1 MSRDKWKLAGR
12 RALVTGATTGIG
24 RATAEELLELG
35 AAVFA
40 VARTA
45 EKLGECVAA
54 WNAEGFEAYGLPTDV
69 SDDDDR
75 RRLFEALGERWD
87 RLDIVVNNV
96 GTNIRKKAIEY
107 SADEFDFIMRTN
119 MISAFDICRRAHP
132 LLVRGGG
139 NGAGVGSAGVADG
152 AAVVSEPV
160 GAVPEQAP
168 GIPEQAT
175 VVNVLSVAGFTHL
188 PTGAPYAMSKA
199 ALDQLTRN
207 LAGEWAGD
215 GIRVNA
221 VAPWY
226 TRTPLVEEPLR
237 NDEFRERVLRRT
249 PLGRIAEPEEVAA
262 VIAFLCMPAS
272 SYVTGQSLM
281 VDGGFLINGF

>member
-1 MSRDKWKLAGR
+1 MNRRNAWELSGR

-35 AAVFA
+35 ASVFA

-45 EKLGECVAA
+45 EKLDERVSA
-54 WNAEGFEAYGLPTDV
+54 WQARGFEAYGLPTDV
-69 SDDDDR
+69 SDDDQR
-75 RRLFEALGERWD
+75 QRMFEAVADRWD
-87 RLDIVVNNV
+87 RLDILVNNV
-96 GTNIRKKAIEY
+96 GTNIRKKAIDY
-107 SADEFDFIMRTN
+107 SADEFDSIMRTN

-132 LLVRGGG
+132 LMVRNLDDGTRLAEGGS
-139 NGAGVGSAGVADG
+139 VGDDATPIAPQ
-152 AAVVSEPV
+152 AA
-160 GAVPEQAP
+160 
-168 GIPEQAT
+168 

-207 LAGEWAGD
+207 LAVEWAAA

-226 TRTPLVEEPLR
+226 TRTPLVAEPLA

-272 SYVTGQSLM
+272 SYITGQCLI

>member
-1 MSRDKWKLAGR
+1 MNRDKWKLAGR

-24 RATAEELLELG
+24 RATAEEMLELG

-45 EKLGECVAA
+45 EKLDECVAA
-54 WNAEGFEAYGLPTDV
+54 WNAKGFEAYGLPTDV

-75 RRLFEALGERWD
+75 RRLFEALAERWD

-96 GTNIRKKAIEY
+96 GTNVRKKAIEY

-119 MISAFDICRRAHP
+119 MVSAFDICRRAHP
-132 LLVRGGG
+132 LLVR
-139 NGAGVGSAGVADG
+139 D
-152 AAVVSEPV
+152 
-160 GAVPEQAP
+160 GAVPK
-168 GIPEQAT
+168 QAT

-207 LAGEWAGD
+207 LAGEWAAD

>member
-1 MSRDKWKLAGR
+1 MSRDKWELAGR

-45 EKLGECVAA
+45 EKLDECVAA
-54 WNAEGFEAYGLPTDV
+54 WNARGFEAHGLPTDV
-69 SDDDDR
+69 SDDEQR
-75 RRLFEALGERWD
+75 RRLFEALGDRWE

-96 GTNIRKKAIEY
+96 GTNVRKKAIEY

-132 LLVRGGG
+132 LLVRDGG
-139 NGAGVGSAGVADG
+139 NGAGGRGRGSDRAADG
-152 AAVVSEPV
+152 AA
-160 GAVPEQAP
+160 A
-168 GIPEQAT
+168 IPEQAA
-175 VVNVLSVAGFTHL
+175 VVNVLSVAGFTHV

-207 LAGEWAGD
+207 LAAEWAAA

-237 NDEFRERVLRRT
+237 NDEFRQRVLRRT

>member
-1 MSRDKWKLAGR
+1 MRRDKWKLAGR
-12 RALVTGATTGIG
+12 RALVTGATSGIG

-45 EKLGECVAA
+45 EKLDECVAA
-54 WNAEGFEAYGLPTDV
+54 WNAKGFEAYGLPTDV
-69 SDDDDR
+69 SDDDQR
-75 RRLFEALGERWD
+75 RRLFEALGDRWD

-96 GTNIRKKAIEY
+96 GTNVRKKAIEY

-119 MISAFDICRRAHP
+119 MISAFDICRRAHS
-132 LLVRGGG
+132 LLVRDGGDGAGAGGSGGG
-139 NGAGVGSAGVADG
+139 RAADD
-152 AAVVSEPV
+152 AA
-160 GAVPEQAP
+160 A
-168 GIPEQAT
+168 IPEQAT

-237 NDEFRERVLRRT
+237 NEEFRQRVLRRT

>member
-1 MSRDKWKLAGR
+1 MSGEHWTLAGK
-12 RALVTGATTGIG
+12 RALITGATTGIG
-24 RATAEELLELG
+24 KATADEFLALG
-35 AAVFA
+35 ASIFA
-40 VARTA
+40 VARTQA
-45 EKLGECVAA
+45 KLDERLRE
-54 WNAEGFEAYGLPTDV
+54 WTEQGFEAHGLALDIA
-69 SDDDDR
+69 DDDGR

-96 GTNIRKKAIEY
+96 GTNIRKKAVDYE
-107 SADEFDFIMRTN
+107 AEEFDFIMRTN
-119 MISAFDICRRAHP
+119 MISAFDTCRRAHP
-132 LLVRGGG
+132 ML
-139 NGAGVGSAGVADG
+139 VGSAAGDDDRDY
-152 AAVVSEPV
+152 
-160 GAVPEQAP
+160 
-168 GIPEQAT
+168 AT
-175 VVNVLSVAGFTHL
+175 VVNVLSVAGFTHI

-207 LAGEWAGD
+207 LAGEWAD
-215 GIRVNA
+215 DRIRVNA

-249 PLGRIAEPEEVAA
+249 PLGRIAEPEEVATT
-262 VIAFLCMPAS
+262 IAFLCMPAA